1 MSDPTPSGTA
11 TADIGSRTIRK
22 VALRIM
28 PIAGLLY
35 VFNYMDRAA
44 IGYAQLGMETELG
57 ITAATF
63 GIASA
68 IFFLAYVVFEIPSN
82 MIMKRVGARLWL
94 ARIAI
99 SWGIVTVLTGFVASV
114 GQLLLARIL
123 LGVAEAGL
131 FPGLLLYMTY
141 WFRGRERG
149 RAIAA
154 LALAQPI
161 ALVAGSLSGG
171 LILDH
176 AYWFGMSSWQWVFIL
191 QGVPAVLVG
200 IVTLFV
206 LPNRPS
212 EARFLTR
219 AESTWLQS
227 EIDAEY
233 VPEEKTGLRAE
244 LTVVRD
250 HKVLHLAVANLFIA
264 CGLYGLTF
272 FLPLIVKQLDPS
284 YSSTNIGLLGAIPYV
299 VGAVGMLLL
308 ARTSDR
314 TGERKYHVIVLVLVA
329 ALGFLGAIQF
339 SDAPVLS
346 LISLSLA
353 AIGVLGYLA
362 PYWAM
367 AARVLSKEQTA
378 VGLAAINS
386 VAALGGFFGP
396 YAIGLAAT
404 DTDVTVGLYFPIGCL
419 VVAAVMLAFLRVPRE
434 DRLADAPVIAT
445 TRSTTSEE

>member
-1 MSDPTPSGTA
+1 MSVPTPPGTA
-11 TADIGSRTIRK
+11 RPDVGSRTIRK

-44 IGYAQLGMETELG
+44 IGYAQLGMATELG

-82 MIMKRVGARLWL
+82 MVMKRVGARLWL
-94 ARIAI
+94 ARIAV
-99 SWGIVTVLTGFVASV
+99 SWGIVTVLTACVASV

-123 LGVAEAGL
+123 LGIAEAGL

-161 ALVAGSLSGG
+161 ALVLGSLSGG

-176 AYWFGMSSWQWVFIL
+176 VDWFGLSSWQWVFIL
-191 QGVPAVLVG
+191 QGAPAILLG

-206 LPNRPS
+206 LPDRPA

-219 AESTWLQS
+219 EESTWLQS

-233 VPEEKTGLRAE
+233 VPDERSGLRAE
-244 LTVVRD
+244 LAVVRD
-250 HKVLHLAVANLFIA
+250 RTVLHLAVANLFIA

-272 FLPLIVKQLDPS
+272 FLPLIVKQLDPA

-299 VGAVGMLLL
+299 IGAVGMLLL
-308 ARTSDR
+308 ARSSDR

-329 ALGFLGAIQF
+329 AVGFFGAIQF
-339 SDAPVLS
+339 KDMPVLS
-346 LISLSLA
+346 LASLSLA

-362 PYWAM
+362 PYWAL

-378 VGLAAINS
+378 IGLAAINS

-419 VVAAVMLAFLRVPRE
+419 VVAAIMLAFLRVPRE
-434 DRLADAPVIAT
+434 DGSVVAGSGT
-445 TRSTTSEE
+445 EHRS

>member
-1 MSDPTPSGTA
+1 MSATTPPGTGRS
-11 TADIGSRTIRK
+11 DVGSRTIRK
-22 VALRIM
+22 VALRVM

-44 IGYAQLGMETELG
+44 IGYAQLGMATELG

-94 ARIAI
+94 ARIAVT
-99 SWGIVTVLTGFVASV
+99 WGIVTVLTGFVASV

-176 AYWFGMSSWQWVFIL
+176 VHWFGMSSWQWVFVL
-191 QGVPAVLVG
+191 QGAPAVVLG

-206 LPNRPS
+206 LPNKPS
-212 EARFLTR
+212 DARFLTG
-219 AESTWLQS
+219 EEKTWLQS

-233 VPEEKTGLRAE
+233 VPETRTGLRAE
-244 LTVVRD
+244 LSVVRD
-250 HKVLHLAVANLFIA
+250 RKVLHLAVANLFIA

-272 FLPLIVKQLDPS
+272 FLPLIVKQLDPA

-308 ARTSDR
+308 ARSSDR
-314 TGERKYHVIVLVLVA
+314 TGERKFHVIALVLVA
-329 ALGFLGAIQF
+329 AVGFLGAIQF
-339 SDAPVLS
+339 KDVPALS
-346 LISLSLA
+346 LVSLSLA
-353 AIGVLGYLA
+353 AVGVLGYLA

-419 VVAAVMLAFLRVPRE
+419 VLAAIMLAFLKVPRE
-434 DRLADAPVIAT
+434 DRPGVEPGVGGDAAH
-445 TRSTTSEE
+445 RS